1 MDCRSCGTRLV
12 AVTNVPGSWL
22 CPRCGPQTDVRVAAW
37 ELEVE
42 QLRTAQR
49 PAAAMTMQQ
58 WRQSD
63 PEERTTQELVWIID
77 PTTGDLVVEG
87 LEPAQAL
94 TLVDDL
100 LPTPR
105 SLNCAQPLA
114 VASLPP
120 PAVVSGPTL
129 RVSAVWYGSV
139 VEGPGRRS
147 VLQVQG
153 CPLRCSPLCYVPA
166 SHSTNA
172 GAVLPVDVLVEAL
185 LDPVGEPRDGIS
197 VLGGEPFAQPDGLAA
212 LLRRLKARAVH
223 TTVYTGYTLGALL
236 QQRDPA
242 VHQALQLTDL
252 LIDGPFVPA
261 LAEHAGEW
269 RGSRNQRLIAQPATI
284 GRQALTPRGAATSS
298 G

>member
-1 MDCRSCGTRLV
+1 MV
-12 AVTNVPGSWL
+12 VTNLPGSWL

-49 PAAAMTMQQ
+49 ATAVMTIAE
-58 WRQSD
+58 WRKGD
-63 PEERTTQELVWIID
+63 PEERTTHELVWIID
-77 PTTGDLVVEG
+77 PTNGDLVVEG
-87 LEPAQAL
+87 LEPQQAV

-100 LPTPR
+100 LPPPQ

-114 VASLPP
+114 VASLPLP
-120 PAVVSGPTL
+120 VQSPGPTL
-129 RVSAVWYGSV
+129 RVSALWYGSL

-153 CPLRCSPLCYVPA
+153 CPLRCSPLCYVPE
-166 SHSTNA
+166 SHSSDT
-172 GAVLPVDVLVEAL
+172 GALLPVDVLVEAL
-185 LDPVGEPRDGIS
+185 LDPVGEPRDGVS
-197 VLGGEPFAQPDGLAA
+197 VLGGEPFGQPRGLAP
-212 LLRRLKARAVH
+212 LLRGLKARGVH

-242 VHQALQLTDL
+242 VREALQLTDL

-261 LAEHAGEW
+261 LADHAGEW

-284 GRQALTPRGAATSS
+284 GCQVLTPRGAATSS
-298 G
+298 E